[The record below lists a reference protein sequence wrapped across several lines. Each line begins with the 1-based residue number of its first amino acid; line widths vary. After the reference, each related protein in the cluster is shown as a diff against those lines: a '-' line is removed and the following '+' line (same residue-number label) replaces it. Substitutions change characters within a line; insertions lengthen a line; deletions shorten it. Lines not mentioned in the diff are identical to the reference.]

1 MFHAFP
7 HRTTAIV
14 YPTLAL
20 GCLTLC
26 ALDDGSDKR
35 KISLVDL
42 TRREEISVKVR
53 WQRATNSR
61 LNVATRLGYSSLTSA
76 TGESNAITKLNDL
89 GEALKLKPGSNGV
102 RSEERVSPRLGTV
115 TKDISCEH
123 ESNSD
128 PTPRGLR
135 DPADFQGHIDC
146 PMTHLKNSERRG
158 MKNADSRWINRVCG
172 CIYALCFGSCHGI
185 VVEPD
190 TVVPA
195 SRVHVKC
202 RRQNAFSLS
211 QGCAPSVVR
220 VRPYNR
226 TVIDGYGSTVHRPST
241 LVGRPLTETDALKDG
256 RASHTI
262 TSIGH
267 LHPHVHPFPPSP
279 HPLGSRPR
287 LECPRAAMAA
297 TT

>member
-1 MFHAFP
+1 
-7 HRTTAIV
+7 
-14 YPTLAL
+14 
-20 GCLTLC
+20 
-26 ALDDGSDKR
+26 
-35 KISLVDL
+35 
-42 TRREEISVKVR
+42 
-53 WQRATNSR
+53 
-61 LNVATRLGYSSLTSA
+61 
-76 TGESNAITKLNDL
+76 
-89 GEALKLKPGSNGV
+89 
-102 RSEERVSPRLGTV
+102 
-115 TKDISCEH
+115 
-123 ESNSD
+123 
-128 PTPRGLR
+128 
-135 DPADFQGHIDC
+135 
-146 PMTHLKNSERRG
+146 

-202 RRQNAFSLS
+202 VNISHILNYCATHLTVSLQRRQNAFSLS